1 MTRSLL
7 FAALI
12 AVATPAFA
20 QNASLARPSNVQND
34 DWRVTLT
41 IFRSPGTG
49 LQLSRG
55 HFAAF
60 AAHYPT
66 VIKRDGKQRD
76 TQFLRFGVA
85 AYAAP
90 DARTSPY
97 ASLSFA
103 PSLTKGWSNSGLADV
118 GLRQQFTD
126 RFNGQLGVALLYA
139 PQSRETRVN
148 PTIGLGVRF

>member
-20 QNASLARPSNVQND
+20 QNASLARPSNVRND

-66 VIKRDGKQRD
+66 VIERDGKQRD
-76 TQFLRFGVA
+76 TQFLRFGIA

-103 PSLTKGWSNSGLADV
+103 PSLTKGWSNSGLVDV

-126 RFNGQLGVALLYA
+126 RFNGQLGMALLYA